1 MIYRESV
8 IDLVGG
14 TPLVRLGRVAAGAR
28 PLVLAKLEYLNPGG
42 SVKDRI
48 ALGMVRAAEKA
59 GDLLPG
65 GTIVEPTSGNT
76 GVGLAIVAALRG
88 YRCLFTCPDKVSP
101 ERIDLLRAYGAEV
114 VVCPAAVPADHRDFY
129 RNVARRLATRLPGGC
144 LLDQYSNQAN
154 AQAHYL
160 STGPEI
166 WEQSSGRITH
176 LIASLGTGGTLSG
189 AGRYLKQVSGGA
201 VTVIGVDP
209 DGSAYTSAAVR
220 PYLLEGVGQ
229 PFLPDAYDPTVAD
242 ELMTVA
248 DKDALIMTRRLAR
261 EEAMLTGGSG
271 GMAVAAA
278 LTVAARLG
286 DDAVIVVVI
295 PDSGR
300 GYVSKIF
307 NDDWMARRGFTATAA
322 TEPLRGRIRPG
333 GVAWL
338 SPDDTIRSAVAALRE
353 HRLPAAPVTSARPPV
368 RMAEVVGS
376 VSGRRLNQVLV
387 DGAADLDDP
396 VREHI
401 GPPPAFVGIGQSP
414 ADAADGIEA
423 DSIALVLDGG
433 IVCGAVTRDELLGHV
448 KASVHGSRSEPPCE
462 FIT

>member
-14 TPLVRLGRVAAGAR
+14 TPLVRLARVCAGVR

-48 ALGMVRAAEKA
+48 ALGMIRAAEMS
-59 GDLLPG
+59 GNLIPG

-76 GVGLAIVAALRG
+76 GIGLAMIAALRG
-88 YRCLFTCPDKVSP
+88 YQCLFTCPDKVSP
-101 ERIDLLRAYGAEV
+101 ARIDLLRAYGAEV
-114 VVCPAAVPADHRDFY
+114 IVCPAAVPADHREFY
-129 RNVARRLATRLPGGC
+129 RNVARRLAAQRPDAC
-144 LLDQYSNQAN
+144 LLDQYSNPAN
-154 AQAHYL
+154 PQAHYL

-166 WEQSSGRITH
+166 WDQTSGQITH

-189 AGRYLKQVSGGA
+189 AGRYLKQASGGT

-209 DGSAYTSAAVR
+209 DGSAYTGAVVR

-229 PFLPDAYDPTVAD
+229 PFPPKAYDPGVAD
-242 ELMTVA
+242 ELITVT
-248 DKDALIMTRRLAR
+248 DKDALAMTRRLAR

-307 NDDWMARRGFTATAA
+307 NDDWMARRGFSVAA
-322 TEPLRGRIRPG
+322 TGPLLDRYRPG
-333 GVAWL
+333 EVAWL
-338 SPDDTIRSAVAALRE
+338 HPDDTIRAALTLLRE
-353 HRLPAAPVTSARPPV
+353 HRLPAAPVTTAGPPV
-368 RMAEVVGS
+368 RMAEVLGTIR
-376 VSGRRLNQVLV
+376 GQCLNQRLAS
-387 DGAADLDDP
+387 DGADLDDP
-396 VREHI
+396 VGEHV

-414 ADAADGIEA
+414 AAAAIAAGD
-423 DSIALVLDGG
+423 IALVLDGG
-433 IVCGAVTRDELLGHV
+433 IVCGVVTRDELLAPL
-448 KASVHGSRSEPPCE
+448 KAKTSVHGSRSEPACE
-462 FIT
+462 FTT